1 MIQKHKEIKW
11 SKALY
16 SLLPDLLHLNFLK
29 IIVYQSSGDRDSDQI
44 QQKRAKILSE
54 RGQHSIMEKAV
65 NLYS

>member
-29 IIVYQSSGDRDSDQI
+29 IFVYQSSADRDSDQT

-54 RGQHSIMEKAV
+54 RGRHSIMEKAL